1 METYQSIF
9 VGLQTILGDPL
20 SILYLVLGTFGGMI
34 FGAIPGLT
42 GALGVTL
49 MLPFTFSMSASRG
62 LAMLIGIYVG
72 GVSGGLEIG
81 RAHV

>member
-62 LAMLIGIYVG
+62 WQCSSASMSAAFPGDWWP
-72 GVSGGLEIG
+72 
-81 RAHV
+81 R